1 MRRNVMVSRHRNAQG
16 DSIPDCIYY
25 NGSKFVI
32 KAVLDTVLSQG
43 IVIYTVL
50 IRNCITHLYADPN
63 NSTWFVKE
71 KTVQEKSA

>member
-1 MRRNVMVSRHRNAQG
+1 MKHKVMVSRHRNAHG
-16 DSIPDCIYY
+16 DAIPDCIYY
-25 NGSKFVI
+25 NGSKFII

-63 NSTWFVKE
+63 SSTWYVKE